1 MKLIIAHLPHD
12 AFEPARTE
20 LNDLGVLRITIAEV
34 HSACTQSPIALS
46 YRGVSMHTHLR
57 SELRLECVA
66 SDGQSPPVVHAL
78 RALAGVNGQVAVL
91 DLEQLHQDCAD
102 EHVYHA
108 DPRLGA
114 AV

>member
-1 MKLIIAHLPHD
+1 MSWALS
-12 AFEPARTE
+12 ARTTA
-20 LNDLGVLRITIAEV
+20 LCVLCDSPHTIT
-34 HSACTQSPIALS
+34 PIALR

-66 SDGQSPPVVHAL
+66 SDGQSPPVVHSL

-102 EHVYHA
+102 ERVYQA
-108 DPRLGA
+108 ESRLGV